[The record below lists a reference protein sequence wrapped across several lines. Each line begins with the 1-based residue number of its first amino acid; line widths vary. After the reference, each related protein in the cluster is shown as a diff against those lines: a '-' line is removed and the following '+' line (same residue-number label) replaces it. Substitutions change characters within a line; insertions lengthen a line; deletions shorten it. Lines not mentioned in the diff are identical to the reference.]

1 MDAATATAASRTD
14 KKALVYEGSKDP
26 KRAAFYDKIS
36 QRDMTPLWEIL
47 KDLVTKEPKSLA
59 VPAIWHFDEV
69 KPLVDEAGGL
79 LTAQE
84 AERRVLVLEN
94 PALRGQSRITNTLY
108 AGLQLI
114 LPGEIAGAHRHTA
127 SAIRLILDG
136 DGAYTQVDGEKT
148 LMKYG
153 DFVLTPNW
161 TAHDHGNESNRP
173 MIWLDVLDV
182 PTVNFFETAFAEHLD
197 SAVQNTRRV
206 DNDSLWRF
214 GSGVLPDGSDTRMI
228 RSPIINYAYE
238 RVRPILARMAK
249 TDEINKY
256 HGYRLR
262 YANPFNGGWSSPT
275 MGAHLSLLP
284 KGFKSES
291 YRSTDGTIYVC
302 LEGKGMTRVG
312 EETFEW
318 GPRDVFVVPTWKS
331 HVHHAAEES
340 VLFSISDRPAQEA
353 LGIWREIN

>member
-1 MDAATATAASRTD
+1 MDAATAPAEKRTD

-36 QRDMTPLWEIL
+36 QRDMTPLWEVL
-47 KDLVTKEPKSLA
+47 RNLVTKEPVTA
-59 VPAIWHFDEV
+59 CVPAIWHFDEV
-69 KPLVDEAGGL
+69 KPFVVEAGGL
-79 LTAQE
+79 VTAEE

-148 LMKYG
+148 VMKYG

-161 TAHDHGNESNRP
+161 TAHDHGNESKVP

-182 PTVNFFETAFAEHLD
+182 PTVNFFETAFAEHLR
-197 SAVQNTRRV
+197 SAVQNTARS

-214 GSGVLPDGSDTRMI
+214 GSGVLPDGTDISTM
-228 RSPIINYAYE
+228 RSPVINYAYD
-238 RVRPILARMAK
+238 RVRPILDRMKK
-249 TDEINKY
+249 TGDADKH
-256 HGYRLR
+256 HGFRLR
-262 YANPFNGGWSSPT
+262 YANPLNGGWSLPT
-275 MGAHLSLLP
+275 MGAQLSLLP
-284 KGFKSES
+284 KGFKGEI
-291 YRSTDGTIYVC
+291 YRATDATIFAC
-302 LEGKGMTRVG
+302 LEGKGTTKVG
-312 EETFEW
+312 EQILEW
-318 GPRDVFVVPTWKS
+318 GPRDVFVVPSWKP
-331 HVHHAAEES
+331 HAHRAGPES
-340 VLFSISDRPAQEA
+340 VLFAISDRPAQEA
-353 LGIWREIN
+353 LGIWRELR